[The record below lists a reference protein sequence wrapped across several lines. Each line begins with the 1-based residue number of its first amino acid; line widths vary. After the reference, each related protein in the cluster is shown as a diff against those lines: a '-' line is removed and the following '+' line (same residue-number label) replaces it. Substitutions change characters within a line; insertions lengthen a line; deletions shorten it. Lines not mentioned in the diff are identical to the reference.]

1 MKKLFS
7 TMIALAM
14 LAATPLTVFAT
25 GSSSNTGGNT
35 EIDVNGKYIEGN
47 AATMISVD
55 ITWDDMSFEY
65 NDGERT
71 WDPNK
76 HEYITSGG
84 SWTNEKKTVNVKN
97 HSNTAVK
104 AEFSFASS
112 LDGITGS
119 FDNKT
124 LQLETAVG
132 KAVENAPAA
141 STNFGIS
148 GSKINTDAKLG
159 TITLNI
165 SADTNSDVTV
175 PEESSDVKLEQ
186 NTSGVTSQGDG
197 ITTYEQL
204 AKAIKNG
211 GDIKLDG
218 DIKITNPIAI
228 EGSATIDLNNHTL
241 IGNSGTMFTAGKDTS
256 FTLSNG
262 NIELNEGCCVTA
274 NGAQKVKFIK
284 CTVKTG
290 NGLVCNVENSE
301 VMFDNCDVS
310 AKSIKNNI
318 IKMISAN
325 KELIFRNHNKFLGQ
339 ISSDSNLRISFMDP
353 NCTFGFDPK
362 DFLDNDISTDI
373 TIEKNDAENTWTVVG

>member
-1 MKKLFS
+1 MKKFFS

-175 PEESSDVKLEQ
+175 PEESSDVTLEQ

-218 DIKITNPIAI
+218 DIKITNPIAVNVSTEI
-228 EGSATIDLNNHTL
+228 NLNSHRL
-241 IGNSGTMFTAGKDTS
+241 IGNSGTMFTAGKETS

-274 NGAQKVKFIK
+274 NGAQKVKFST

-301 VMFDNCDVS
+301 VMFDNCDIT

-339 ISSDSNLRISFMDP
+339 ISSDSNLQISFANS
-353 NCTFGFDPK
+353 NCTLGFDPSK
-362 DFLDNDISTDI
+362 YTNNAAS
-373 TIEKNDAENTWTVVG
+373 IEKNDAENTWTVVG

>member
-14 LAATPLTVFAT
+14 LTATPLTVFAT

-55 ITWDDMSFEY
+55 IAWDDMSFEY

-186 NTSGVTSQGDG
+186 NTSGVTSQGGG

-204 AKAIKNG
+204 AKAIDKG
-211 GDIKLDG
+211 VDAALRKGD
-218 DIKITNPIAI
+218 T
-228 EGSATIDLNNHTL
+228 E
-241 IGNSGTMFTAGKDTS
+241 
-256 FTLSNG
+256 
-262 NIELNEGCCVTA
+262 
-274 NGAQKVKFIK
+274 
-284 CTVKTG
+284 
-290 NGLVCNVENSE
+290 
-301 VMFDNCDVS
+301 
-310 AKSIKNNI
+310 
-318 IKMISAN
+318 
-325 KELIFRNHNKFLGQ
+325 
-339 ISSDSNLRISFMDP
+339 
-353 NCTFGFDPK
+353 
-362 DFLDNDISTDI
+362 I
-373 TIEKNDAENTWTVVG
+373 TITSDQQAPAGRAITSDVKSDGTLLHNDEK

>member
-204 AKAIKNG
+204 AKAIENG

-218 DIKITNPIAI
+218 DIEITNPIAVNVSTEI
-228 EGSATIDLNNHTL
+228 NLNSHRLNRN
-241 IGNSGTMFTAGKDTS
+241 GGTMFTVGEGTS

>member
-1 MKKLFS
+1 MKKFFS

-148 GSKINTDAKLG
+148 GSKIKTDAKLG

-218 DIKITNPIAI
+218 DIKITNPIAVNVSTEI
-228 EGSATIDLNNHTL
+228 NLNSHRL
-241 IGNSGTMFTAGKDTS
+241 IGNSGTMFTAGKETS

-274 NGAQKVKFIK
+274 NGAQKVKFST

-301 VMFDNCDVS
+301 VMFDNCDIT

-339 ISSDSNLRISFMDP
+339 ISSDSNLQISFANS
-353 NCTFGFDPK
+353 NCTLGFDPSK
-362 DFLDNDISTDI
+362 YTNNAAS
-373 TIEKNDAENTWTVVG
+373 IEKNDAENTWTVVG

>member
-165 SADTNSDVTV
+165 SADTNSDATV

-204 AKAIKNG
+204 AKAIENG

-218 DIKITNPIAI
+218 DIEISNPIAVNVSTEI
-228 EGSATIDLNNHTL
+228 NLNSHRL
-241 IGNSGTMFTAGKDTS
+241 IGDGGTMFTVGEGTS

-284 CTVKTG
+284 CTVKAG

-301 VMFDNCDVS
+301 VMFDNCDVT
-310 AKSIKNNI
+310 AKSIKNDI

-339 ISSDSNLRISFMDP
+339 ISSDSNLRISFMNP

-362 DFLDNDISTDI
+362 DFLDNNISTDI
-373 TIEKNDAENTWTVVG
+373 TIEKNDVEKTWTVVG

>member
-1 MKKLFS
+1 MKKFFS

-35 EIDVNGKYIEGN
+35 EIDVNGKYIEDN

-218 DIKITNPIAI
+218 DIKITNPIAVNVSTEI
-228 EGSATIDLNNHTL
+228 NLNSHRL
-241 IGNSGTMFTAGKDTS
+241 IGNSGTMFTAGKETS

-274 NGAQKVKFIK
+274 NGAQKVKFST

-301 VMFDNCDVS
+301 VMFDNCDIT

-339 ISSDSNLRISFMDP
+339 ISSDSNLQISFANS
-353 NCTFGFDPK
+353 NCTLGFDPSK
-362 DFLDNDISTDI
+362 YTNNAAS
-373 TIEKNDAENTWTVVG
+373 IEKNDAENTWTVVG

>member
-112 LDGITGS
+112 LDGIAGS

-148 GSKINTDAKLG
+148 GTKINTDAKLG

-186 NTSGVTSQGDG
+186 NTSGVASQGDG

-204 AKAIKNG
+204 AKAIENG

-218 DIKITNPIAI
+218 DIEITNPIAVNVSTEI
-228 EGSATIDLNNHTL
+228 NLNSHRL
-241 IGNSGTMFTAGKDTS
+241 IGNSGTMLCSRSVACPRMSLARLCAAQSTS
-256 FTLSNG
+256 SL
-262 NIELNEGCCVTA
+262 
-274 NGAQKVKFIK
+274 
-284 CTVKTG
+284 
-290 NGLVCNVENSE
+290 
-301 VMFDNCDVS
+301 
-310 AKSIKNNI
+310 
-318 IKMISAN
+318 
-325 KELIFRNHNKFLGQ
+325 
-339 ISSDSNLRISFMDP
+339 
-353 NCTFGFDPK
+353 
-362 DFLDNDISTDI
+362 
-373 TIEKNDAENTWTVVG
+373 

>member
-112 LDGITGS
+112 LDGIAGS

-148 GSKINTDAKLG
+148 GTKINTDAKLG

-186 NTSGVTSQGDG
+186 NTSGVASQGDG

-204 AKAIKNG
+204 AKAIENG

-218 DIKITNPIAI
+218 DIEITNPIAVNVSTEI
-228 EGSATIDLNNHTL
+228 NLNSHRL
-241 IGNSGTMFTAGKDTS
+241 IGNSGTMFTAGKETS

-262 NIELNEGCCVTA
+262 NIELNEGCCVSA

-301 VMFDNCDVS
+301 VMFDNCNVS
-310 AKSIKNNI
+310 ANSIDNVI
-318 IKMISAN
+318 IEMISVP
-325 KELIFRNHNKFLGQ
+325 KLIFRNHNKFLGQ
-339 ISSDSNLRISFMDP
+339 ISSDSNLQISFANS
-353 NCTFGFDPK
+353 NCTLGFDPSK
-362 DFLDNDISTDI
+362 YTNNAA
-373 TIEKNDAENTWTVVG
+373 TIEKNDAENTWIVK

>member
-25 GSSSNTGGNT
+25 GNSSNTGGNT

-204 AKAIKNG
+204 AKAIENG

-218 DIKITNPIAI
+218 DIEITNQIAVNVSTEI
-228 EGSATIDLNNHTL
+228 NLNSHRL
-241 IGNSGTMFTAGKDTS
+241 IGNSGTMFTVGKGTS
-256 FTLSNG
+256 VTLSNG
-262 NIELNEGCCVTA
+262 NIELNEGCCVSA

-301 VMFDNCDVS
+301 VMFDNCNVS
-310 AKSIKNNI
+310 ANSIDNVI
-318 IKMISAN
+318 IEMISAP
-325 KELIFRNHNKFLGQ
+325 KLIFRNHNKYLGQ
-339 ISSDSNLRISFMDP
+339 ISSDSNLQISFANS
-353 NCTFGFDPK
+353 NCTLGFDPSK
-362 DFLDNDISTDI
+362 YTNNAAS
-373 TIEKNDAENTWTVVG
+373 IEKNDAENTWTVVG

>member
-14 LAATPLTVFAT
+14 LTATPLTVFAT

-55 ITWDDMSFEY
+55 IAWDDMSFEY

-97 HSNTAVK
+97 HSNTAIK

-218 DIKITNPIAI
+218 DIKITNPIAVNVSTEI
-228 EGSATIDLNNHTL
+228 NLNSHRL
-241 IGNSGTMFTAGKDTS
+241 IGNGGTMFSVGNKTS

-262 NIELNEGCCVTA
+262 NIELNEGCCVSA
-274 NGAQKVKFIK
+274 SGAQKVKFST

-301 VMFDNCDVS
+301 VMFDNCNVS
-310 AKSIKNNI
+310 ANSIDNVI
-318 IKMISAN
+318 IEMISAP
-325 KELIFRNHNKFLGQ
+325 KLIFRNHNKFLGQ
-339 ISSDSNLRISFMDP
+339 ISSDSNLQISFTNS
-353 NCTFGFDPK
+353 NCTLGFDPSK
-362 DFLDNDISTDI
+362 YTNNAASIENITD
-373 TIEKNDAENTWTVVG
+373 NTWTVVG

>member
-71 WDPNK
+71 WDPSK

-228 EGSATIDLNNHTL
+228 EGSVTIDLNNHTL
-241 IGNSGTMFTAGKDTS
+241 IGNIGSSGTMFTAGEGT
-256 FTLSNG
+256 FLTLSNG
-262 NIELNEGCCVTA
+262 NIELSEGCCVSA
-274 NGAQKVKFIK
+274 NSAQKVKFSK
-284 CTVKTG
+284 CNANISTGMLCSSISSMIALDECEVTG
-290 NGLVCNVENSE
+290 NGTLIEMSSASKLDFIRKNSFIGE
-301 VMFDNCDVS
+301 VSKGSDCLITISNGVG
-310 AKSIKNNI
+310 SI
-318 IKMISAN
+318 
-325 KELIFRNHNKFLGQ
+325 
-339 ISSDSNLRISFMDP
+339 
-353 NCTFGFDPK
+353 FGFNPK
-362 DFLDNDISTDI
+362 DFISDDVTSERNGAD
-373 TIEKNDAENTWTVVG
+373 NTWTVVG

>member
-204 AKAIKNG
+204 AKAIENG

-218 DIKITNPIAI
+218 DIEITNPIAVNVSTEI
-228 EGSATIDLNNHTL
+228 NLNSHRL
-241 IGNSGTMFTAGKDTS
+241 IGNSGTMFTAGKETS

-262 NIELNEGCCVTA
+262 NIELNEGCCVSA

-301 VMFDNCDVS
+301 VMFDNCNVS
-310 AKSIKNNI
+310 ANSIDNVI
-318 IKMISAN
+318 IEMISVP
-325 KELIFRNHNKFLGQ
+325 KLIFRNHNKFLGQ
-339 ISSDSNLRISFMDP
+339 ISSDSNLQISFANS
-353 NCTFGFDPK
+353 NCTLGFDPSK
-362 DFLDNDISTDI
+362 YTNNAAS
-373 TIEKNDAENTWTVVG
+373 IEKNDADNTWTVVG

>member
-84 SWTNEKKTVNVKN
+84 SWTSEKKTVNVKN

-218 DIKITNPIAI
+218 DIKITKPIAI
-228 EGSATIDLNNHTL
+228 EGSVTIDLNNRTL
-241 IGNSGTMFTAGKDTS
+241 IGNIGNSGTMFTAGKEAS

-284 CTVKTG
+284 CKANISTGMLCSTISSTIALDECDVTG
-290 NGLVCNVENSE
+290 NGTLIEMSSASKLDFIRKNS
-301 VMFDNCDVS
+301 FIGDVS
-310 AKSIKNNI
+310 KGSDCI
-318 IKMISAN
+318 ITISNA
-325 KELIFRNHNKFLGQ
+325 GG
-339 ISSDSNLRISFMDP
+339 S
-353 NCTFGFDPK
+353 TFGFDPS
-362 DFLDNDISTDI
+362 NYINYAA

>member
-7 TMIALAM
+7 TMISLAM

-218 DIKITNPIAI
+218 DIEITNPIAVNVSTEI
-228 EGSATIDLNNHTL
+228 NLNSHRL
-241 IGNSGTMFTAGKDTS
+241 IGNSGTMFTAGKETS

-262 NIELNEGCCVTA
+262 NIELNEGCCVSA

-301 VMFDNCDVS
+301 VMFDNCNVS
-310 AKSIKNNI
+310 ANSIDNVI
-318 IKMISAN
+318 IEMISVP
-325 KELIFRNHNKFLGQ
+325 KLIFRNHNKFLGQ
-339 ISSDSNLRISFMDP
+339 ISSDSNLQISFANS
-353 NCTFGFDPK
+353 NCTLGFDPSK
-362 DFLDNDISTDI
+362 YTNNAAS
-373 TIEKNDAENTWTVVG
+373 IEKNDAENTWTVVG

>member
-7 TMIALAM
+7 TMLALAM
-14 LAATPLTVFAT
+14 LAAAPLTVFAS
-25 GSSSNTGGNT
+25 GSSNNTGGNT
-35 EIDVNGKYIEGN
+35 QIDVNGKYIEGS

-71 WDPNK
+71 WDPDK
-76 HEYITSGG
+76 HEYVTSGG

-104 AEFSFASS
+104 VDFSFASS
-112 LDGITGS
+112 LGGINGS

-132 KAVENAPAA
+132 KSVGDAPTD

-148 GSKINTDAKLG
+148 GSKINADAKLG

-175 PEESSDVKLEQ
+175 PEESSEVKLEQ
-186 NTSGVTSQGDG
+186 NTSDVTSKGDA

-204 AKAIKNG
+204 VNALKNG
-211 GDIKLDG
+211 GDITLEG
-218 DIKITNPIAI
+218 DIEITNPIAVNVLSTEI
-228 EGSATIDLNNHTL
+228 NLNSHRL
-241 IGNSGTMFTAGKDTS
+241 IGNGGTIFTVGKGTS

-262 NIELNEGCCVTA
+262 NIELNEGCCVSA

-290 NGLVCNVENSE
+290 NGLVCNVEDSE
-301 VMFDNCDVS
+301 VTFDTCNVS
-310 AKSIKNNI
+310 ANSIDNNI
-318 IKMISAN
+318 IKIISAQ
-325 KELIFRNHNKFLGQ
+325 KLIFRNSNKFLGQ
-339 ISSDSNLRISFMDP
+339 ISSDSNLQISFMDP
-353 NCTFGFDPK
+353 NCTLGFDPS
-362 DFLDNDISTDI
+362 NYENNAS
-373 TIEKNDAENTWTVVG
+373 TIEKNDADNTWTVK

>member
-204 AKAIKNG
+204 AKAIENG

-218 DIKITNPIAI
+218 DIEITNPIAVNVSTEI
-228 EGSATIDLNNHTL
+228 NLNSHRL
-241 IGNSGTMFTAGKDTS
+241 IGNSGTMFTAGKETS

-262 NIELNEGCCVTA
+262 NIELNEGCCVSA

-301 VMFDNCDVS
+301 VMFDNCNVS
-310 AKSIKNNI
+310 ANSIDNVI
-318 IKMISAN
+318 IEMISVP
-325 KELIFRNHNKFLGQ
+325 KLIFRNHNKFLGQ
-339 ISSDSNLRISFMDP
+339 ISSDSNLQISFANS
-353 NCTFGFDPK
+353 NCTLGFDPSK
-362 DFLDNDISTDI
+362 YTNNAAS
-373 TIEKNDAENTWTVVG
+373 IEKNDAENTWTVVG

>member
-1 MKKLFS
+1 
-7 TMIALAM
+7 
-14 LAATPLTVFAT
+14 
-25 GSSSNTGGNT
+25 
-35 EIDVNGKYIEGN
+35 
-47 AATMISVD
+47 MISVD

-165 SADTNSDVTV
+165 SADTNSDATV

-186 NTSGVTSQGDG
+186 NTSAVTSQGDG

-204 AKAIKNG
+204 AKAIENG

-218 DIKITNPIAI
+218 DIEITNQIAVNVSTEI
-228 EGSATIDLNNHTL
+228 NLNSHRL
-241 IGNSGTMFTAGKDTS
+241 IGNSGTMFTVGKETS

-262 NIELNEGCCVTA
+262 NIELNEGCCVSA

-284 CTVKTG
+284 CKANISTGMLCSTISSTIALDECDVTG
-290 NGLVCNVENSE
+290 NGTLIGMSSASKLDFIRKNS
-301 VMFDNCDVS
+301 FIGDVS
-310 AKSIKNNI
+310 KGSDCI
-318 IKMISAN
+318 ITISNA
-325 KELIFRNHNKFLGQ
+325 GG
-339 ISSDSNLRISFMDP
+339 S
-353 NCTFGFDPK
+353 TFGFDPS
-362 DFLDNDISTDI
+362 NYINYAAS
-373 TIEKNDAENTWTVVG
+373 IEKNDAENTWTVVG

>member
-25 GSSSNTGGNT
+25 GNSSNTGGNT

-148 GSKINTDAKLG
+148 GTKINTDAKLG

-186 NTSGVTSQGDG
+186 NTSGVASQGDG

-204 AKAIKNG
+204 AKAIENG

-218 DIKITNPIAI
+218 DIEITNPIAVNVSTEI
-228 EGSATIDLNNHTL
+228 NLNSHRL
-241 IGNSGTMFTAGKDTS
+241 IGNSGTMFTAGKETS

-262 NIELNEGCCVTA
+262 NIELNEGCCVSA

-301 VMFDNCDVS
+301 VMFDNCNVS
-310 AKSIKNNI
+310 ANSIDNVI
-318 IKMISAN
+318 IEMISVP
-325 KELIFRNHNKFLGQ
+325 KLIFRNHNKFLGQ
-339 ISSDSNLRISFMDP
+339 ISSDSNLQISFANS
-353 NCTFGFDPK
+353 NCTLGFDPSK
-362 DFLDNDISTDI
+362 YTNNAA
-373 TIEKNDAENTWTVVG
+373 TIEKNDAENTWTVK

>member
-14 LAATPLTVFAT
+14 LTATPLTVFAT

-55 ITWDDMSFEY
+55 IAWDDMNFEY

-97 HSNTAVK
+97 HSNTAIK

-218 DIKITNPIAI
+218 DIEITNPIAVNVSTEI
-228 EGSATIDLNNHTL
+228 NLNSHRLNRN
-241 IGNSGTMFTAGKDTS
+241 GGTMFTVGEGTS

-274 NGAQKVKFIK
+274 NGAQKVKFSK
-284 CTVKTG
+284 CKANISTGMLCSTISSTIALDECDVTG
-290 NGLVCNVENSE
+290 NGTLIEMSSASKLDFIRKNS
-301 VMFDNCDVS
+301 FIGDVS
-310 AKSIKNNI
+310 KGSDCI
-318 IKMISAN
+318 ITISNA
-325 KELIFRNHNKFLGQ
+325 GG
-339 ISSDSNLRISFMDP
+339 S
-353 NCTFGFDPK
+353 TFGFNPS
-362 DFLDNDISTDI
+362 NYINYAAS
-373 TIEKNDAENTWTVVG
+373 IEKNDAENTWTVVG

>member
-165 SADTNSDVTV
+165 SADTNSDATV

-204 AKAIKNG
+204 AKAIENG

-218 DIKITNPIAI
+218 DIEITNPIAVNVSTEI
-228 EGSATIDLNNHTL
+228 NLNSHRLNVN
-241 IGNSGTMFTAGKDTS
+241 GGTMFTVGEGTS

-301 VMFDNCDVS
+301 VMFDNCDVTP
-310 AKSIKNNI
+310 KSIKNDI

-339 ISSDSNLRISFMDP
+339 ISSDSNLRISFMNP

-362 DFLDNDISTDI
+362 DFLDNNISTDI

>member
-218 DIKITNPIAI
+218 DIEITNPIAVNVSTEI
-228 EGSATIDLNNHTL
+228 NLNSHRL
-241 IGNSGTMFTAGKDTS
+241 IGNSGTMFTAGKETS

-262 NIELNEGCCVTA
+262 NIELNEGCCVSA

-301 VMFDNCDVS
+301 VMFDNCNVS
-310 AKSIKNNI
+310 ANSIDNVI
-318 IKMISAN
+318 IEMISVP
-325 KELIFRNHNKFLGQ
+325 KLIFRNHNKFLGQ
-339 ISSDSNLRISFMDP
+339 ISSDSNLQISFANS
-353 NCTFGFDPK
+353 NCTLGFDPSK
-362 DFLDNDISTDI
+362 YTNNAAS
-373 TIEKNDAENTWTVVG
+373 IEKNDAENTWTVVG

>member
-1 MKKLFS
+1 MKKFFS

-148 GSKINTDAKLG
+148 GNKINTDAKLG

-218 DIKITNPIAI
+218 DIKITNPIAVNVSTEI
-228 EGSATIDLNNHTL
+228 NLNSHRL
-241 IGNSGTMFTAGKDTS
+241 IGNSGTMFTAGKETS

-274 NGAQKVKFIK
+274 NGAQKVKFST

-301 VMFDNCDVS
+301 VMFDNCDIT

-339 ISSDSNLRISFMDP
+339 ISSDSNLQISFANS
-353 NCTFGFDPK
+353 NCTLGFDPSK
-362 DFLDNDISTDI
+362 YTNNAAS
-373 TIEKNDAENTWTVVG
+373 IEKNDAENTWTVVG

>member
-218 DIKITNPIAI
+218 DIKITNPIAVNVSTEI
-228 EGSATIDLNNHTL
+228 NLNSHRL
-241 IGNSGTMFTAGKDTS
+241 IGNGGTMFSVGNKTS

-262 NIELNEGCCVTA
+262 NIELNEGCCVSA
-274 NGAQKVKFIK
+274 SGAQKVKFST

-301 VMFDNCDVS
+301 VMFDNCNVS
-310 AKSIKNNI
+310 ANSIDNVI
-318 IKMISAN
+318 IEMISAP
-325 KELIFRNHNKFLGQ
+325 KLIFRNHNKFLGQ
-339 ISSDSNLRISFMDP
+339 ISSDSNLQISFTNS
-353 NCTFGFDPK
+353 NCTLGFDPSK
-362 DFLDNDISTDI
+362 YTNNAASIENITD
-373 TIEKNDAENTWTVVG
+373 NTWTVVG

>member
-159 TITLNI
+159 AITLNI

-204 AKAIKNG
+204 AKAIENG

-218 DIKITNPIAI
+218 DIKITNPIAVNVSTEI
-228 EGSATIDLNNHTL
+228 NLNSHRL
-241 IGNSGTMFTAGKDTS
+241 IGNSGTMFTAGKETS

-274 NGAQKVKFIK
+274 NGAQKVKFST

-373 TIEKNDAENTWTVVG
+373 TIEKNDAENTWTVK

>member
-204 AKAIKNG
+204 AKAIENG

-218 DIKITNPIAI
+218 DIEITNQIAVNVSTEI
-228 EGSATIDLNNHTL
+228 NLNSHRLN
-241 IGNSGTMFTAGKDTS
+241 GNGGTMFTVGEGTS

-274 NGAQKVKFIK
+274 NGAQKVKFSK
-284 CTVKTG
+284 CKANISTGMLCSTISSTIALDECDVTG
-290 NGLVCNVENSE
+290 NGTLIEMSSASKLDFIRKNS
-301 VMFDNCDVS
+301 FIGDVS
-310 AKSIKNNI
+310 KGSDCI
-318 IKMISAN
+318 ITISNAD
-325 KELIFRNHNKFLGQ
+325 G
-339 ISSDSNLRISFMDP
+339 S
-353 NCTFGFDPK
+353 TFGFDPS
-362 DFLDNDISTDI
+362 NYINYAA

>member
-1 MKKLFS
+1 MKKFFS

-175 PEESSDVKLEQ
+175 PEESSDVTLEH

-218 DIKITNPIAI
+218 DIKITNPIAVNVSTEI
-228 EGSATIDLNNHTL
+228 NLNSHRL
-241 IGNSGTMFTAGKDTS
+241 IGNSGTMFTAGKETS

-274 NGAQKVKFIK
+274 NGAQKVKFST

-301 VMFDNCDVS
+301 VMFDNCDIT

-339 ISSDSNLRISFMDP
+339 ISSDSNLQISFANS
-353 NCTFGFDPK
+353 NCTLGFDPSK
-362 DFLDNDISTDI
+362 YTNNAAS
-373 TIEKNDAENTWTVVG
+373 IEKNDAENTWTVVG

>member
-204 AKAIKNG
+204 ARAIENG

-218 DIKITNPIAI
+218 DIEISNPIAVNVSTEI
-228 EGSATIDLNNHTL
+228 NLNSHRL
-241 IGNSGTMFTAGKDTS
+241 IGDGGTMFTVGEGTS

-284 CTVKTG
+284 CTVKAG

-301 VMFDNCDVS
+301 VMFDNCDVT
-310 AKSIKNNI
+310 AKSIKNDI

-339 ISSDSNLRISFMDP
+339 ISSDSNLRISFMNP

-362 DFLDNDISTDI
+362 DFLDNNISTDI
-373 TIEKNDAENTWTVVG
+373 TIEKNDVENTWTVVG

>member
-7 TMIALAM
+7 TMISLAM

-204 AKAIKNG
+204 AKAIENG

-218 DIKITNPIAI
+218 DIEITNPIAVNVSTEI
-228 EGSATIDLNNHTL
+228 NLNSHRL
-241 IGNSGTMFTAGKDTS
+241 IGNSGTMFTAGKETS

-262 NIELNEGCCVTA
+262 NIELNEGCCVSA

-301 VMFDNCDVS
+301 VMFDNCNVS
-310 AKSIKNNI
+310 ANSIDNVI
-318 IKMISAN
+318 IEMISVP
-325 KELIFRNHNKFLGQ
+325 KLIFRNHNKFLGQ
-339 ISSDSNLRISFMDP
+339 ISSDSNLQISFANS
-353 NCTFGFDPK
+353 NCTLGFDPSK
-362 DFLDNDISTDI
+362 YTNNAAS
-373 TIEKNDAENTWTVVG
+373 IEKNDAENTWTVVG

>member
-211 GDIKLDG
+211 GDINLDG
-218 DIKITNPIAI
+218 DIEITNQIAVNVSTEI
-228 EGSATIDLNNHTL
+228 NLNSHRL
-241 IGNSGTMFTAGKDTS
+241 IGNGGTMFSVGNKTS

-262 NIELNEGCCVTA
+262 NIELNEGCCVSA
-274 NGAQKVKFIK
+274 SGAQKVKFST

-301 VMFDNCDVS
+301 VMFDNCNVS
-310 AKSIKNNI
+310 ANSIDNVI
-318 IKMISAN
+318 IEMISVP
-325 KELIFRNHNKFLGQ
+325 KLIFRNHNKFLGQ
-339 ISSDSNLRISFMDP
+339 ISSNSNLRISFMDP

>member
-204 AKAIKNG
+204 AKAIENG

-228 EGSATIDLNNHTL
+228 EGSVTIDLNNRTL
-241 IGNSGTMFTAGKDTS
+241 IGNIGSSGTMFTAGERT
-256 FTLSNG
+256 FLTLSNG
-262 NIELNEGCCVTA
+262 NIELSEGCYVSA
-274 NGAQKVKFIK
+274 NSAQKVKFST

-301 VMFDNCDVS
+301 VMFDNCDIT

-339 ISSDSNLRISFMDP
+339 ISSDSNLQISFANS
-353 NCTFGFDPK
+353 NCTLGFDPSK
-362 DFLDNDISTDI
+362 YTNNAAS
-373 TIEKNDAENTWTVVG
+373 IEKNDAENTWTVVG

>member
-7 TMIALAM
+7 TMTALAM

-132 KAVENAPAA
+132 KAVGNAPAA

-148 GSKINTDAKLG
+148 GK
-159 TITLNI
+159 
-165 SADTNSDVTV
+165 
-175 PEESSDVKLEQ
+175 
-186 NTSGVTSQGDG
+186 
-197 ITTYEQL
+197 
-204 AKAIKNG
+204 
-211 GDIKLDG
+211 
-218 DIKITNPIAI
+218 
-228 EGSATIDLNNHTL
+228 
-241 IGNSGTMFTAGKDTS
+241 
-256 FTLSNG
+256 
-262 NIELNEGCCVTA
+262 
-274 NGAQKVKFIK
+274 
-284 CTVKTG
+284 
-290 NGLVCNVENSE
+290 
-301 VMFDNCDVS
+301 
-310 AKSIKNNI
+310 
-318 IKMISAN
+318 
-325 KELIFRNHNKFLGQ
+325 
-339 ISSDSNLRISFMDP
+339 
-353 NCTFGFDPK
+353 
-362 DFLDNDISTDI
+362 
-373 TIEKNDAENTWTVVG
+373 